1 MTVSRCRSRRSRG
14 VTRNSFPCSA
24 VTSIHFLGYGYLQ
37 MNSTREIRPKITE
50 RIPLTIPISSPR
62 LSAISLK
69 QFFPVSIR
77 GGNMAGKGDV
87 INAIAEQAGI
97 SKKEASA
104 AFDAFV
110 GYISDSCQRGERC
123 AIPGLGSFN
132 VSQRKAREGRNP
144 RTNEK
149 ITIPASKNVRFKA
162 GKDLREMVNSPR
174 RAGKTGRK

>member
-1 MTVSRCRSRRSRG
+1 
-14 VTRNSFPCSA
+14 
-24 VTSIHFLGYGYLQ
+24 
-37 MNSTREIRPKITE
+37 
-50 RIPLTIPISSPR
+50 
-62 LSAISLK
+62 
-69 QFFPVSIR
+69 
-77 GGNMAGKGDV
+77 MAGKGDV

-110 GYISDSCQRGERC
+110 SYVSESCTRGERC
-123 AIPGLGSFN
+123 AIPGLGSFS

-162 GKDLREMVNSPR
+162 GKDLKEAVNTKKGGGKSGR
-174 RAGKTGRK
+174 R